1 VREGG
6 LPVARDV
13 QFWIDV
19 LVREGALSEGQLAAA
34 DILLVTGDAP
44 VTN

>member
-1 VREGG
+1 VE
-6 LPVARDV
+6 RDV

-19 LVREGALSEGQLAAA
+19 LVREGALKEGQLAAS

-44 VTN
+44 ATN